1 MPPGNQNNNLLFLH
15 RTGPKTKNI
24 KHSFVTIFLFVFIVV
39 STARLSELFPY
50 RIALIIGI
58 IIIGAYLLRR
68 SEKNHYRLSKFP
80 ELICIALIGLFVL
93 LSVPFSIWPGNSFK
107 FIIDNYLKTLII
119 FYIIIKTTTD
129 LKKLKTISY
138 AVGLSGILLT
148 ALLFF
153 QGSVTESWRVYFASY
168 DPNDTALI
176 LVVILPF
183 LFSFYNT
190 APKYYVKVL
199 WLFFIISI
207 SVGIFLTGSRGGLLG
222 YFVIGTLMLFK
233 FSKKGVIKN
242 LIVLSIIIIVS
253 AFFIPERYW
262 ERVQNFQG
270 IKEDVTA
277 QNRLNTWR
285 RGLEFMVENPL
296 FGIGVAGFT
305 TAEGMSHM
313 DIGGAWRNA
322 HNSFIQIGA
331 EIGIIGLIS
340 FILLFYLLDKRL
352 RGLHLYLYQ
361 DRLDRKG
368 FITHLV
374 IGLRISLIGYIVCS
388 FFLSQAFSP
397 LLYVLTALILASS
410 IVSENTEAP
419 KLN

>member
-1 MPPGNQNNNLLFLH
+1 
-15 RTGPKTKNI
+15 
-24 KHSFVTIFLFVFIVV
+24 
-39 STARLSELFPY
+39 
-50 RIALIIGI
+50 
-58 IIIGAYLLRR
+58 
-68 SEKNHYRLSKFP
+68 
-80 ELICIALIGLFVL
+80 
-93 LSVPFSIWPGNSFK
+93 
-107 FIIDNYLKTLII
+107 
-119 FYIIIKTTTD
+119 
-129 LKKLKTISY
+129 
-138 AVGLSGILLT
+138 
-148 ALLFF
+148 
-153 QGSVTESWRVYFASY
+153 
-168 DPNDTALI
+168 
-176 LVVILPF
+176 
-183 LFSFYNT
+183 
-190 APKYYVKVL
+190 
-199 WLFFIISI
+199 
-207 SVGIFLTGSRGGLLG
+207 
-222 YFVIGTLMLFK
+222 MLFK